1 MAADEQADAAD
12 PSPSPSTSQHDA
24 VPIFLDTLDGRA
36 ARLVYYEVR
45 KLNNLPNSLL
55 DHNDATTAVHDRP
68 TAIKRVV
75 LPPKRDSDPRGR
87 SSKRGAMAV
96 DRRVFSPGIGRK
108 QRVIPSGCGWR

>member
-1 MAADEQADAAD
+1 SPSGRRPRPPSSRRSPSRRSPFDVEQAECDDPFVAADEQADAAD

-75 LPPKRDSDPRGR
+75 
-87 SSKRGAMAV
+87 
-96 DRRVFSPGIGRK
+96 
-108 QRVIPSGCGWR
+108 